1 MNEIKSF
8 RFKASMF
15 FKDEFPLFFIRK
27 FRHMRGEF
35 DETYRMQ
42 RDFWKIIYVIEGHGR
57 KLINER
63 SYKFGPGSVY
73 LIHPD
78 DQTTFVIES
87 EYIDIYNILFMPELI
102 QDELQHLANDF
113 DFFSI
118 FHRNFQDEVDKT
130 RREQLYILD
139 AWKEISRLI
148 KSLADEYEEKKPNY
162 QSIIKLRLLELLI
175 LISRQGIEKIK
186 KNDRHNIV
194 NYIDHI
200 IDNYYH
206 EQFGL
211 DFIAKK
217 IELNKSYLCRVYKS
231 LKGKSIFEALK
242 QRRLQES
249 RTLLSNSAMNISE
262 ICYAC
267 GFNDLSY
274 FYRAFRADMG
284 LNPGDYRKKFG
295 QY

>member
-1 MNEIKSF
+1 MNEIKHF
-8 RFKASMF
+8 RYKSSMF
-15 FKDEFPLFFIRK
+15 FKDSFPLFAIRK
-27 FRHMRGEF
+27 VRHMRGEY
-35 DETYRMQ
+35 DETYRIQ
-42 RDFWKIIYVIEGHGR
+42 RDFWKIIFVIDGHG
-57 KLINER
+57 KELINER
-63 SYKFGPGSVY
+63 SYEFGPGSIY

-78 DQTTFVIES
+78 DQTTFIIES
-87 EYIDIYNILFMPELI
+87 DWIDIYNVLFMPELI
-102 QDELQHLANDF
+102 QDELRHLSNDF

-118 FHRNFQDEVDKT
+118 FHQNFQEEVDNT

-139 AWKEISRLI
+139 AWKEISRLV

-162 QSIIKLRLLELLI
+162 QSIIKLQLLELLI
-175 LISRQGIEKIK
+175 LLSRRGIEKIK
-186 KNDRHNIV
+186 KTDRHNIV

-200 IDNYYH
+200 IDSYYH

-217 IELNKSYLCRVYKS
+217 IELNKSYLCRVYKG
-231 LKGKSIFEALK
+231 LKGKSIFDALK
-242 QRRLQES
+242 QRRLHQARE
-249 RTLLSNSAMNISE
+249 LLVNSTITVSE

-274 FYRAFRADMG
+274 FYRSFRTEIGM
-284 LNPGDYRKKFG
+284 NPGDFRKKFG